1 MTKIG
6 ITGSIASGKS
16 TFAKMISGKKYP
28 LFSADLVVATL
39 YKEQSFIKTITRE
52 FKLKNKSKIKDQ
64 IKLLVQKERNNFKKL
79 EKIIHP
85 LVRKKMKIFLKKKK
99 RILIL
104 EIPLLIENKLMKYFD
119 VIIFIG
125 ASKKKRMQRYISN
138 KGTKNTFKLLE
149 NRQLKPNKKVIYAN
163 HVVNNIYS
171 LKKLRE
177 SAKMIVKNY
186 E

>member
-1 MTKIG
+1 MIKIG

-28 LFSADLVVATL
+28 LFSADLVVAKL
-39 YKEQSFIKTITRE
+39 YKEQSFIKTIAKQFE
-52 FKLKNKSKIKDQ
+52 LKSKSKIKKQ
-64 IKLLVQKERNNFKKL
+64 IKLLVQNKRSNFKKL

-99 RILIL
+99 SIVVL

-125 ASKKKRMQRYISN
+125 ASKKKRLQRYISN
-138 KGTKNTFKLLE
+138 KGNKNTFKLLD
-149 NRQLKPNKKVIYAN
+149 NRQLNPNKKIVYADHVI
-163 HVVNNIYS
+163 NNIYS
-171 LKKLRE
+171 LKKLKE
-177 SAKMIVKNY
+177 SAKIIIKNY